1 MKVFII
7 SVVGIIGF
15 FPLANFG
22 FNNQQARTTEK
33 IISCSY
39 NPQSGKPNPLGMRTF
54 ITAIE
59 KDNNSIFVYEQF
71 PSIVSGDRPVTIENK
86 RTLTLYQTTIEEA
99 ITILKENPDYYSELV
114 GYRDN
119 EGFVQFDD
127 VFQCQ

>member
-1 MKVFII
+1 METF
-7 SVVGIIGF
+7 
-15 FPLANFG
+15 L
-22 FNNQQARTTEK
+22 K
-33 IISCSY
+33 IIVKTTGFSLIAGFVLVCQAVESTERQITCSY
-39 NPQSGKPNPLGMRTF
+39 DPQSGKPNPLGMRTF